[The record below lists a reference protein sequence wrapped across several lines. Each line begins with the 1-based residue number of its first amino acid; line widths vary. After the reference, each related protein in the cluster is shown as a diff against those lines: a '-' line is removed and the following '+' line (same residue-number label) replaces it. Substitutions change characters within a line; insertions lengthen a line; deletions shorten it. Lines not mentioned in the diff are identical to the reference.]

1 MTHDVDALREASER
15 AGVPFDYLQRL
26 AAAEEY
32 DPQDPGGNNTLAK
45 QLTVVFDHYVAKCL
59 TGPDPIS
66 APLPCRSRRAGRF
79 VCRHRLVMEPTFRGR
94 GGGR

>member
-32 DPQDPGGNNTLAK
+32 DPQDPGGNSTLAK

-66 APLPCRSRRAGRF
+66 ALRRSGFDETADAVDMTQRQS
-79 VCRHRLVMEPTFRGR
+79 
-94 GGGR
+94 